1 MSLTKVTYS
10 MIAGAPANVSD
21 YGAVG
26 DGVADDTAAIQ
37 SALSSGSK
45 SIVFPAGTY
54 LVNGALT
61 CSTASVTITATE
73 ATIKLKNSAT
83 NKYILNVTGA
93 NSTVIGGTWDGN
105 QSNGNT
111 GPDVFS
117 NYSVRIG
124 GNGSTIRNA
133 KSINQ
138 YGTGFKG
145 IGNYLTFD
153 GCSVSG
159 VQGYGIFVDQSAG
172 VSYTGNRA
180 VNNFI
185 NLTGGDPTFTQGILF
200 TAGSGQA
207 QTAWELSGN
216 NVIGVN
222 DAGCTDQPICLGV
235 RGNSGVVSNNQTRYG
250 SMGFSEGGDKTVVI
264 GNRFLDLRGTSR
276 IGIEPS
282 GKQVISGNYVTN
294 SLRGVAITAS
304 VNYDGSSITNNYIQ
318 NDAAAGQGIYIQIAA
333 TFTGKNIIVA
343 NNYVSGKVA
352 FYAVGNVDNLLI
364 NGNVLV
370 GPGSGVAGSR
380 GLYLDTISTAGYVT
394 VSGNVFTG
402 FERSMSIYS
411 AGATTFT
418 DLYALGNISANDS
431 NTSSL
436 SWTAE
441 GSAVVGDRCC
451 NAYGIS
457 AFGGARVSLLDQDSS
472 TRTVF
477 GTGSPEGAVTAGVGS
492 TYMRQDGGAGTS
504 FYIKETGTG
513 NTGWV
518 GK

>member
-1 MSLTKVTYS
+1 
-10 MIAGAPANVSD
+10 MIEDAPVNVQD

-26 DGVADDTAAIQ
+26 DGVADDTVAIQ
-37 SALSSGSK
+37 AALSSGST
-45 SIVFPAGTY
+45 SVFFPAGTY
-54 LVNGALT
+54 LVDGGLS
-61 CSTASVTITATE
+61 CSAAGVTITATG
-73 ATIKLKNSAT
+73 ATIKLKNSAA

-111 GPDVFS
+111 GPDVFA
-117 NYSVRIG
+117 NYGVRIG
-124 GNGSTIRNA
+124 ANGSTIRNA

-145 IGNYLTFD
+145 LGNYLTFD

-159 VQGYGIFVDQSAG
+159 VQGYGIFVDQTAG
-172 VSYTGNRA
+172 VSFTGNRA

-185 NLTGGDPTFTQGILF
+185 DLTGGDPAFTQGILF

-216 NVIGVN
+216 NVIGVD
-222 DAGCTDQPICLGV
+222 DAACTDQPICLAV
-235 RGNSGVVSNNQTRYG
+235 RGNSGVVANNQTRYG
-250 SMGFSEGGDKTVVI
+250 SMGFSEGGDNTVVI
-264 GNRFLDLRGTSR
+264 GNRFLDLRGTTR

-294 SLRGVAITAS
+294 SLRGIALTAS
-304 VNYDGSSITNNYIQ
+304 VKYDGSSITNNHVT
-318 NDAAAGQGIYIQIAA
+318 NDAAAGQGIYIQIAS
-333 TFTGKNIIVA
+333 TFTGNNITVS
-343 NNYVSGKVA
+343 NNYVSGRTA
-352 FYAVGNVDNLLI
+352 FEAVRTVDNLLI
-364 NGNVLV
+364 NGNVFV
-370 GPGSGVAGSR
+370 GPGSGVAGTR
-380 GLYLDTISTAGYVT
+380 GIYLNTISTAGYVT

-402 FERSMSIYS
+402 FQRSMGIFS

-418 DLYALGNISANDS
+418 DLYALGNVSANDS

-436 SWTAE
+436 SWNAE
-441 GSAVVGDRCC
+441 GSATVGDRCC
-451 NAYGIS
+451 SAYGIS
-457 AFGGARVSLLDQDSS
+457 TFGGARVSLLDQDSS

-504 FYIKETGTG
+504 FYIKESGTG

-518 GK
+518 AK